1 MEMDFKLFQDAY
13 WKLKIN
19 GEPGRDIFEDLLPF
33 IQKLDPVKDHDIFY
47 PQGIFNQKELNLFFI
62 TKFTVTMIEVGNSS
76 RITTWKTK
84 EISSCELTTIDY
96 YEAQLK
102 INFKDGNAIEL
113 NSKSDTSHTW
123 SSKFKEKI
131 LDIYK
136 ILNF

>member
-76 RITTWKTK
+76 KITTWKTN

-96 YEAQLK
+96 YEVQLK

-113 NSKSDTSHTW
+113 NSKLDTSHNW

-131 LDIYK
+131 L
-136 ILNF
+136 